1 MAEVIDDKFMFS
13 LILKSLFQ
21 AILFAIVGNRTKW
34 DQHVVEDQDDIR
46 PLMADDI
53 PFAMIE
59 LLGVFRMQTCTT
71 LEGTI
76 HSNRYF
82 PGETL
87 QVLQRLGK
95 LLGLFLGEALYCRDR
110 NLGMGLQHFT
120 EL

>member
-1 MAEVIDDKFMFS
+1 MLS
-13 LILKSLFQ
+13 LIHKSMLQTIGFT
-21 AILFAIVGNRTKW
+21 IVGNRTKGNEHAV
-34 DQHVVEDQDDIR
+34 DDQDDIR

-71 LEGTI
+71 LECTI

-120 EL
+120 ELGFVQSRKT